1 MIEVLFSPQ
10 CSEVMQVLKMSPDQ
24 VVATINERHCG
35 LVSDGLDRIIAARW
49 FTAESIIFANEDIVG
64 IADDEVEAEVR
75 TSPLLNADSKITLK
89 RSESGFTFV
98 NFNFE
103 AE

>member
-1 MIEVLFSPQ
+1 MASKFERVPVEEDTKIIFQQEAKLGEYDVLYQ
-10 CSEVMQVLKMSPDQ
+10 KLYW
-24 VVATINERHCG
+24 
-35 LVSDGLDRIIAARW
+35 DGI
-49 FTAESIIFANEDIVG
+49 TAESIIFANEDIVG

>member
-1 MIEVLFSPQ
+1 MASKFERVPVEEDTKIIFQQEAKLGEYDVLYQ
-10 CSEVMQVLKMSPDQ
+10 KWYW
-24 VVATINERHCG
+24 
-35 LVSDGLDRIIAARW
+35 DGI
-49 FTAESIIFANEDIVG
+49 TAESIIFANEDIVG